1 MLFALD
7 VEFVVVQRS
16 SSEFEF
22 NINSWEYEFVKSY
35 FLADRVLLQMQML
48 GFETRMQNAEFRRA
62 ETWI

>member
-1 MLFALD
+1 MLNLSLHNGLL
-7 VEFVVVQRS
+7 QKYK
-16 SSEFEF
+16 FEF
-22 NINSWEYEFVKSY
+22 NINSWEYEFIKSY